1 LLQNDSVFGKNT
13 GLFIMDESTAFD
25 VDSELDF
32 KIVEFLIKEKNL
44 QAKDF

>member
-1 LLQNDSVFGKNT
+1 
-13 GLFIMDESTAFD
+13 FD